1 MKGKILVVDDW
12 ARWRERLER
21 ILKAEGYV
29 VETALSYEES
39 RSILSRESFDV
50 AIVDTRLVDAD
61 ENNID
66 GLLLL
71 REIERQSPETSLVV
85 ITGYITRQQ
94 AKKILEDREFF
105 FVEKKSFELKPFLEI
120 VEKAA
125 RRAQARRQRCSSQP
139 LEGEERL

>member
-29 VETALSYEES
+29 VETALSYEEA

-71 REIERQSPETSLVV
+71 REIERQSQETSLVV

-105 FVEKKSFELKPFLEI
+105 FVEKKRFELKPFLEI

-125 RRAQARRQRCSSQP
+125 RRAQARR
-139 LEGEERL
+139 